1 MLTVI
6 FTGLMASTGTLGTLA
21 IQGMKSVTEA
31 QVNKNIS
38 CKAKNQILENEHKK
52 CLKKQK
58 EQEALGD
65 MEVVT
70 CDPPKLNKCDNK

>member
-1 MLTVI
+1 MTTLI
-6 FTGLMASTGTLGTLA
+6 LTGLIASTGTLGTLA
-21 IQGMKSVTEA
+21 IQGMKSANEA
-31 QVNKNIS
+31 QVNKKVS

-58 EQEALGD
+58 EQEAIGD

-70 CDPPKLNKCDNK
+70 CDPPKLDECK

>member
-1 MLTVI
+1 MTTII
-6 FTGLMASTGTLGTLA
+6 FTGLIASTGTLGTLA
-21 IQGMKSVTEA
+21 IQGMKNVTEA

-38 CKAKNQILENEHKK
+38 CQAKNQILKNEHKK

-70 CDPPKLNKCDNK
+70 CDPPELKECK

>member
-1 MLTVI
+1 
-6 FTGLMASTGTLGTLA
+6 
-21 IQGMKSVTEA
+21 MKSVTEV
-31 QVNKNIS
+31 QVSKNTS
-38 CKAKNQILENEHKK
+38 YQAKNQILQKEYKE

-70 CDPPKLNKCDNK
+70 CDPPKLTECE